1 MTGGVLVLINQA
13 AQCRVGTHR
22 WGAGARLP
30 AEGDRG
36 GCGVHILAARSH
48 CAAPHSTRATCRAM
62 VVILMLGAAIQSKE
76 PALVLSVVTPVNQPD
91 TAPGVVQWSSG
102 PWHRLRQENIC
113 PTATPWSPGCPATVN
128 IKTQSEVRSQISLVY
143 VSQGKYLNI

>member
-1 MTGGVLVLINQA
+1 M
-13 AQCRVGTHR
+13 GTHR

-113 PTATPWSPGCPATVN
+113 PTAHCHTMVTMLPSH
-128 IKTQSEVRSQISLVY
+128 S
-143 VSQGKYLNI
+143 